1 MALTAAI
8 LRANAGLAALSDEQ
22 LSIIEEMSKNDE
34 NTVIGTKIGELHGQ
48 YDADVLSVTGI
59 AKNQGEKSYDYVKR
73 ILGDY
78 KQKASGVEAL
88 NNQITELKNQ
98 VEGYKKTIAEGKGNE
113 AVAQQLKDAQK
124 QLADTQALFEAKTKE
139 WQEKYDALNGQYQSG
154 LIDAEF
160 GKALQGM
167 KFKSIYPESVQKTLI
182 ESAKRTVLSTA
193 KPDWVEE
200 NGVKKLVFR
209 DAAGNIMTNQANR
222 LNPFTPGELLQRELK
237 DVLDTGRQQKGAGT
251 NGNQGGAGG
260 QGGAG
265 TLDLTGVTNQVD
277 ADEAISKHLM
287 SLGYTRGSR
296 EFSDEAL
303 KLRKENEVDKLPIQ

>member
-22 LSIIEEMSKNDE
+22 LGIIEELSRNDE
-34 NTVIGTKIGELHGQ
+34 NTVIGARIGELHGQ
-48 YDADVLSVTGI
+48 YDNDVLSVTGI

-78 KQKASGVEAL
+78 KQKAAGAEAL
-88 NNQITELKNQ
+88 NTQITELETQ
-98 VEGYKKTIAEGKGNE
+98 IEGYKKTIAEGKGNE

-124 QLADTQALFEAKTKE
+124 QLADTQALFETKNKE
-139 WQEKYDALNGQYQSG
+139 WEEKYNSLNNQYQQS

-160 GKALQGM
+160 SKALQGM
-167 KFKSIYPESVQKTLI
+167 KFKGIYPESVQKTLI

-200 NGVKKLVFR
+200 NGIRKLVFR
-209 DAAGNIMTNQANR
+209 DAAGNIMTNQENR

-237 DVLDTGRQQKGAGT
+237 DVLDTGRQQRGT
-251 NGNQGGAGG
+251 GTQGNQGGS
-260 QGGAG
+260 GGAG
-265 TLDLTGVTNQVD
+265 GSLDLTGITNQVD
-277 ADEAISKHLM
+277 ADNAISKHLM
-287 SLGYTRGSR
+287 GLGYTRGSK

-303 KLRKENEVDKLPIQ
+303 KIRQENGVDKLPIQ

>member
-22 LSIIEEMSKNDE
+22 LGIIEELSRNDE
-34 NTVIGTKIGELHGQ
+34 NTVIGARIGDLHGQ
-48 YDADVLSVTGI
+48 YDNDVLSVTGI

-78 KQKASGVEAL
+78 KQKAAEAEAL
-88 NNQITELKNQ
+88 NTQITELKTQ
-98 VEGYKKTIAEGKGNE
+98 IEGYKKTIAEGKGNE

-124 QLADTQALFEAKTKE
+124 QLADTQALFETKNKE
-139 WQEKYDALNGQYQSG
+139 WEEKYNSLNNQYQQS

-160 GKALQGM
+160 SKALQGM

-200 NGVKKLVFR
+200 NGVRKLVFR
-209 DAAGNIMTNQANR
+209 DAAGNIMTNQENR

-237 DVLDTGRQQKGAGT
+237 DVLDTGRQQRGAGT
-251 NGNQGGAGG
+251 QGNQGDSGGAGG
-260 QGGAG
+260 S
-265 TLDLTGVTNQVD
+265 LDLTGITNQVD
-277 ADEAISKHLM
+277 ADNAISKHLM
-287 SLGYTRGSR
+287 GLGYTRGSK

-303 KLRKENEVDKLPIQ
+303 KIRRENGVDKLPIQ

>member
-8 LRANAGLAALSDEQ
+8 LRANAGLSALNDEQ
-22 LSIIEEMSKNDE
+22 LGIIEELSRNDE
-34 NTVIGTKIGELHGQ
+34 NTVIGARIGELHGQ

-78 KQKASGVEAL
+78 KQRAAGTEAL
-88 NNQITELKNQ
+88 NTQISDLKNQ
-98 VEGYKKTIAEGKGNE
+98 IEGYKKTIEEGKGSE
-113 AVAQQLKDAQK
+113 AVAQQLRDAQK
-124 QLADTQALFEAKTKE
+124 QLADTQNLFESKNKE
-139 WQEKYDALNGQYQSG
+139 WEDKYNDLNSQYQNS

-167 KFKSIYPESVQKTLI
+167 KFKSIYPESVQRTLI

-193 KPDWVEE
+193 KPDWVED

-209 DAAGNIMTNQANR
+209 DSAGNIMTNQENR

-251 NGNQGGAGG
+251 QGVQGGRGGAGG
-260 QGGAG
+260 S
-265 TLDLTGVTNQVD
+265 LDLIGITNQVD
-277 ADEAISKHLM
+277 ADNAISKHLM
-287 SLGYTRGSR
+287 GLGYTRGSK
-296 EFSDEAL
+296 EFSDESL
-303 KLRKENEVDKLPIQ
+303 KLRQENGIDKLPIQ

>member
-22 LSIIEEMSKNDE
+22 LGIIEELSRNDE
-34 NTVIGTKIGELHGQ
+34 NTVIGARIGELHGQ
-48 YDADVLSVTGI
+48 YDNDVLSVTGI

-78 KQKASGVEAL
+78 KQKAAGAEAL
-88 NNQITELKNQ
+88 NTQITELKTQ
-98 VEGYKKTIAEGKGNE
+98 IEGYKKTIAEGKGNE

-124 QLADTQALFEAKTKE
+124 QLADTQALFETKNKE
-139 WQEKYDALNGQYQSG
+139 WEEKYNSLNNQYQQS

-160 GKALQGM
+160 SKALQGM

-200 NGVKKLVFR
+200 NGVRKLVFR
-209 DAAGNIMTNQANR
+209 DAAGNIMTNQENR

-237 DVLDTGRQQKGAGT
+237 DVLDTGRQQRGAGT
-251 NGNQGGAGG
+251 QGNQGGS
-260 QGGAG
+260 GGAG
-265 TLDLTGVTNQVD
+265 GSLDLTGITNQVD
-277 ADEAISKHLM
+277 ADNAISKHLM
-287 SLGYTRGSR
+287 GLGYTRGSK

-303 KLRKENEVDKLPIQ
+303 KIRQENGVDKLPVQ